1 MRLIAH
7 IGLHKTGTTSLQFA
21 MAANRELLGKSGVLY
36 PVAGHIDSGGHLNL
50 VWEQVSQW
58 KFKPRFGGLQDFV
71 DEARNSDCDTVILS
85 AESLSGYYN
94 RVEPVELVKKLCD
107 DLGAQATIISTIR
120 PQHTL
125 LDSLYAQNASTGYT
139 DLDFRSY
146 VTKTLTQR
154 SLELEV
160 LLGRWYE
167 NFDDVRLLD
176 VESNREK
183 PLLER
188 FLEACDIAM
197 PSGMSMPGRAN
208 ERATVHTVEYGRY
221 AAKILAGLEVAPATR
236 HQIIS
241 MVAKLTRARYP
252 DDPKFSG
259 LDREMAEFLH
269 MHFHERNAQFAAR
282 RLSGTSAFAVN
293 DRPAAGKARPCFLDL
308 EKADHEERL
317 AFERIMASAIISI
330 QGQK

>member
-1 MRLIAH
+1 MRLVAH
-7 IGLHKTGTTSLQFA
+7 IGLHKTGTTSLQLA

-58 KFKPRFGGLQDFV
+58 KFKPHFGGLSAFV
-71 DEARNSDCDTVILS
+71 HEVRNTDCDTVILS

-94 RVEPVELVKKLCD
+94 RTEPVELVKKLCD
-107 DLGAQATIISTIR
+107 DLGTRATIVSTIR

-167 NFDDVRLLD
+167 SFDDVRLLD
-176 VESNREK
+176 VDGNREK
-183 PLLER
+183 PLIAR
-188 FLEACDIAM
+188 FLEMCDIEM
-197 PSGMSMPGRAN
+197 PAGMNVLGRAN
-208 ERATVHTVEYGRY
+208 ERATIHTVEYGRY
-221 AAKILAGLEVAPATR
+221 AARVLAGLEVTPAVR

-252 DDPKFSG
+252 GDPKFSG

-269 MHFHERNAQFAAR
+269 MHFSERNAQFATR
-282 RLSGTSAFAVN
+282 RLAGIPPFAS
-293 DRPAAGKARPCFLDL
+293 DDKPLEKAKPSFLDL
-308 EKADHEERL
+308 EKADQEERL
-317 AFERIMASAIISI
+317 TFERILASAIIST
-330 QGQK
+330 QAQK